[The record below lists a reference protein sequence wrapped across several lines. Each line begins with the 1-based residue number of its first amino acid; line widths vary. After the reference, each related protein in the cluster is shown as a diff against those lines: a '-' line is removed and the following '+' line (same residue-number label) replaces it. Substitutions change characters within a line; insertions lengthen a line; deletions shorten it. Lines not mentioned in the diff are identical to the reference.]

1 MQEKGILQG
10 NLTKALLRMAVPLF
24 VLNLVNSLYNIIDTF
39 WVGQLG
45 ELQVGAVSLVGP
57 IMWCAQSVAMGLSA
71 AAIALLST
79 RLGANQKGDACR
91 FATALLY
98 FAIGF
103 AIVLSIGTLLLL
115 HPILSWLDTPK
126 EIYDA
131 SYQYLFGISF
141 DYIGLLMLNLYMAMR
156 QSAGDS
162 RSGVKLN
169 MCASLLNA
177 IMDPIFIFV
186 FHFGI
191 LGAAIATVVSKLV
204 MVPIAWR
211 RLHDKAFP
219 VHIDFRAYP
228 FHAAD
233 GKIILKLCIPAA
245 SGQFLENLGFVIMN
259 KYIVY
264 YGAVAISAY
273 GVGAKMVTLAYIPV
287 MSIGA
292 VLATFVGQN
301 LGAGNTE
308 RARKAFHTAMKLS
321 TLFSSTL
328 TIIGMLVITPFIHLF
343 VPKASTQLMELTQ
356 EYAFFALLCGVF
368 MGWYINLNDGVFNGS
383 GHTNYTFIL
392 SMMRLWA
399 FRIPMILLFHRFTS
413 LGITGIWLAMLLSN
427 IFECI
432 LAQAIYLRH
441 RWEHSAI
448 LTETEKIQPSEET
461 VKEI

>member
-24 VLNLVNSLYNIIDTF
+24 LLNLVNSLYNIIDTF

-103 AIVLSIGTLLLL
+103 AMVLSIGTLLLL

-177 IMDPIFIFV
+177 ILDPIFIFV

-204 MVPIAWR
+204 MVPVAWR

-321 TLFSSTL
+321 TLFSSAL
-328 TIIGMLVITPFIHLF
+328 TIIGMLIITPFIHLF
-343 VPKASTQLMELTQ
+343 VPNASMQLMELTK

-399 FRIPMILLFHRFTS
+399 FRIPMILLFHRFTN

-448 LTETEKIQPSEET
+448 LTETERIQPLEET

>member
-79 RLGANQKGDACR
+79 RLGANQKEDACR

-103 AIVLSIGTLLLL
+103 AIVLSMGTLLLL

-162 RSGVKLN
+162 QSGVKLN

-177 IMDPIFIFV
+177 VLDPIFIFV

-204 MVPIAWR
+204 MVPVACR

-219 VHIDFRAYP
+219 VHIDFRKYP
-228 FHAAD
+228 FRPAD

-321 TLFSSTL
+321 TLFSCAL

-343 VPKASTQLMELTQ
+343 VPNASTQLMELTQ

-432 LAQAIYLRH
+432 LAQDIYLRH
-441 RWEHSAI
+441 HWEHSAI
-448 LTETEKIQPSEET
+448 LTETESIQPSEET

>member
-131 SYQYLFGISF
+131 SYQYLLGISF

-292 VLATFVGQN
+292 VLAPFVGQN

-343 VPKASTQLMELTQ
+343 VPNASTQLMELTQ

>member
-219 VHIDFRAYP
+219 VHIDFQAYP

-343 VPKASTQLMELTQ
+343 VPNASTQLMELTQ

>member
-1 MQEKGILQG
+1 
-10 NLTKALLRMAVPLF
+10 
-24 VLNLVNSLYNIIDTF
+24 
-39 WVGQLG
+39 
-45 ELQVGAVSLVGP
+45 
-57 IMWCAQSVAMGLSA
+57 
-71 AAIALLST
+71 
-79 RLGANQKGDACR
+79 
-91 FATALLY
+91 
-98 FAIGF
+98 
-103 AIVLSIGTLLLL
+103 
-115 HPILSWLDTPK
+115 
-126 EIYDA
+126 
-131 SYQYLFGISF
+131 
-141 DYIGLLMLNLYMAMR
+141 
-156 QSAGDS
+156 
-162 RSGVKLN
+162 
-169 MCASLLNA
+169 
-177 IMDPIFIFV
+177 
-186 FHFGI
+186 
-191 LGAAIATVVSKLV
+191 

-343 VPKASTQLMELTQ
+343 VPNASTQLMELTQ

-448 LTETEKIQPSEET
+448 LTETERIQPSEEP

>member
-292 VLATFVGQN
+292 VLATFAGQN

-343 VPKASTQLMELTQ
+343 VPNASTQLMELTQ

>member
-343 VPKASTQLMELTQ
+343 VPNASTQLMELTQ

-383 GHTNYTFIL
+383 GHTNYTSIL

>member
-57 IMWCAQSVAMGLSA
+57 IMWCAQSVAMGFSA

-292 VLATFVGQN
+292 VLATFVRQN
-301 LGAGNTE
+301 LGAGNTD

-343 VPKASTQLMELTQ
+343 VPNASTQLMELTQ

>member
-131 SYQYLFGISF
+131 SYQYLLGISF

-177 IMDPIFIFV
+177 ILDPIFIFV

-292 VLATFVGQN
+292 VLATFAGQN

-343 VPKASTQLMELTQ
+343 VPNASTQLMELTQ

-448 LTETEKIQPSEET
+448 LTETERIQPSEEP

>member
-39 WVGQLG
+39 WVGQLD

-131 SYQYLFGISF
+131 SYQYLLGISF

-177 IMDPIFIFV
+177 ILDPIFIFV

-204 MVPIAWR
+204 MVPVAWR

-343 VPKASTQLMELTQ
+343 VPNASTQLMELTQ

-441 RWEHSAI
+441 RWEYSAI
-448 LTETEKIQPSEET
+448 LTETERIQPSEDT

>member
-131 SYQYLFGISF
+131 SYQYLLGISF

-292 VLATFVGQN
+292 VLVTFVGQN

-343 VPKASTQLMELTQ
+343 VPNASTQLMELTQ

>member
-343 VPKASTQLMELTQ
+343 VPNASTQLMELTQ

-448 LTETEKIQPSEET
+448 LTVTEKIQPSEET

>member
-126 EIYDA
+126 EIYDT
-131 SYQYLFGISF
+131 SYQYLLGISF

-177 IMDPIFIFV
+177 ILDPIFIFV

-308 RARKAFHTAMKLS
+308 HARKAFHTAMKLS

-343 VPKASTQLMELTQ
+343 VPNASTQLMELTQ

-448 LTETEKIQPSEET
+448 LTETERIQPSEET

>member
-131 SYQYLFGISF
+131 SYQYLLGISF
-141 DYIGLLMLNLYMAMR
+141 DYIGLLMLNLYMVMR

-177 IMDPIFIFV
+177 ILDPIFIFV

-204 MVPIAWR
+204 MVPVAWR

-343 VPKASTQLMELTQ
+343 VPNASTQLMELTQ

-448 LTETEKIQPSEET
+448 LTVTEKIQPSEET

>member
-131 SYQYLFGISF
+131 SYQYLLGISF

-177 IMDPIFIFV
+177 ILDPIFIFV

-204 MVPIAWR
+204 MAPVAWR

-301 LGAGNTE
+301 LGSGNTE

-343 VPKASTQLMELTQ
+343 VPNASTRLMELTQ

>member
-131 SYQYLFGISF
+131 SYQYLLGISF

-292 VLATFVGQN
+292 VLATFVGHN

-343 VPKASTQLMELTQ
+343 VPNASTQLMELTQ

>member
-131 SYQYLFGISF
+131 SYQYLLGISF

-308 RARKAFHTAMKLS
+308 RVRKAFHTAMKLS

-343 VPKASTQLMELTQ
+343 VPNASTQLMELTQ

-448 LTETEKIQPSEET
+448 LTETERIQPSEEP

>member
-126 EIYDA
+126 EIYDT
-131 SYQYLFGISF
+131 SYQYLLGISF

-177 IMDPIFIFV
+177 ILDPIFIFV

-308 RARKAFHTAMKLS
+308 RVRKAFHTAMKLS

-343 VPKASTQLMELTQ
+343 VPNASTQLMELTQ

-448 LTETEKIQPSEET
+448 LTETERIQPSEET

>member
-131 SYQYLFGISF
+131 SYQYLLGISF
-141 DYIGLLMLNLYMAMR
+141 DYIGLLMLHLYMAMR

-177 IMDPIFIFV
+177 ILDPIFIFV

-204 MVPIAWR
+204 MVPVAWR

-343 VPKASTQLMELTQ
+343 VPNASTQLMELTQ

-448 LTETEKIQPSEET
+448 LTVTEKIQPSEET

>member
-131 SYQYLFGISF
+131 SYQYLLGISF

-292 VLATFVGQN
+292 VLAIFVGQN

-343 VPKASTQLMELTQ
+343 VPNASTQLMELTQ

>member
-177 IMDPIFIFV
+177 ILDPIFIFV

-204 MVPIAWR
+204 MVPVAWR

-292 VLATFVGQN
+292 VLATFAGQN

-343 VPKASTQLMELTQ
+343 VPNASTQLMELTQ

>member
-10 NLTKALLRMAVPLF
+10 NLTKALLRMAVPQF

-343 VPKASTQLMELTQ
+343 VPNASTQLMELTQ